1 MIIRYC
7 LVPTLTTVALGA
19 MCWWGWVKSTSSDGM
34 PFARAGAAGTVLLVV
49 VTLWRLSNILAS
61 DRQALIKGFED
72 RMTRMGVRPTIGGPA
87 AKSLDGRVSILHN
100 RFERAVFAL
109 LAFDLAVATI
119 IWGFGDLIKLHHESA
134 VDLLSTLAKFGGA

>member
-7 LVPTLTTVALGA
+7 LVPTLTTLGLGA
-19 MCWWGWVKSTSSDGM
+19 ICWWGWVKSTSTDGI

-61 DRQALIKGFED
+61 DRQALIKGFEE
-72 RMTRMGVRPTIGGPA
+72 RMTRMGVRPAISGPA
-87 AKSLDGRVSILHN
+87 ARSLDERVSNLHN
-100 RFERAVFAL
+100 RFERAMFAL

-119 IWGFGDLIKLHHESA
+119 IWGFGDLIKLHHESLIG
-134 VDLLSTLAKFGGA
+134 LLSTLAKLGGA